1 MHWHQGDL
9 TYQGGR
15 HGAVFVVSL
24 PPYLTG
30 SRGPQ
35 RVLHW
40 TAGGID
46 VFLIS
51 TAITPNKIIA
61 GVVLLVVVLA
71 AAGFWMSRRRR
82 G

>member
-1 MHWHQGDL
+1 LWL
-9 TYQGGR
+9 
-15 HGAVFVVSL
+15 VFRPIWREPAL
-24 PPYLTG
+24 
-30 SRGPQ
+30 SRA
-35 RVLHW
+35 LHW

-61 GVVLLVVVLA
+61 GVVLIVVVLA